1 MYRLAQEDIMSTE
14 ENKAVVRRFYD
25 FANAFDLT
33 ALNGELLAPE
43 YRLSFDSAPVMDR
56 DQAMGFFQAFFAAFP
71 DITHEIQDQL
81 AEGDRVATRIVVR
94 GTHGGDFMGIPPTGR
109 AVEIKAINIHRVADG
124 RIVEQWVVSD
134 GVGLLQ
140 QLGMMPPPAS

>member
-1 MYRLAQEDIMSTE
+1 MSAE
-14 ENKAVVRRFYD
+14 ESKAFVRRFFD
-25 FANAFDLT
+25 TVNSFDL
-33 ALNGELLAPE
+33 AGLADELLAPD
-43 YRLSFDSAPVMDR
+43 YRLRFDSVPEMDR
-56 DQAMGFFQAFFAAFP
+56 DQAVRFFQAFFAAFP
-71 DITHEIQDQL
+71 GITHVIEDQL

-109 AVEIKAINIHRVADG
+109 EVAIKAINIHRVVDG

-140 QLGMMPPPAS
+140 QLGVMAAPAA